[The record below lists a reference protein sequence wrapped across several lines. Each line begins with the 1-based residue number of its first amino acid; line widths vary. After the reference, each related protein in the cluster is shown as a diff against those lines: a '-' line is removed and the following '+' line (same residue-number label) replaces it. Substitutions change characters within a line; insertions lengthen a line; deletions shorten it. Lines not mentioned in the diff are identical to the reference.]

1 LPHIEDNIYHAC
13 EACDLVIGQ
22 RRRPAPLPLT
32 GERQTEQTVH
42 VMGAGARLDL
52 FAKEIYVHFT
62 RVFIC

>member
-1 LPHIEDNIYHAC
+1 LPHIEDNIYDAR

-22 RRRPAPLPLT
+22 RRRLAPLPLT

-42 VMGAGARLDL
+42 VMCGARLDL

-62 RVFIC
+62 K